1 MVLGLL
7 GVFCL
12 MSCDKTGSAKMEGT
26 EETVQG
32 VRSERISDI
41 IRMPVSADGTVDSSK
56 MPIFTFEETKF
67 DFDTV
72 FTGDIVEHTFKFK
85 NTGKTSLLINDVR
98 TGCGCTTP
106 VWPKDP
112 VPPGESSEV
121 IVRFDTKGRSGRQ
134 TKSVTLFANTYPNT
148 TVLRVFGVVLSPEN
162 N

>member
-7 GVFCL
+7 GFIWL
-12 MSCDKTGSAKMEGT
+12 MSCGKTDSSKLDGN

-41 IRMPVSADGTVDSSK
+41 IRMPISADGIVDSSK
-56 MPIFTFEETKF
+56 MPIFTFEETKY

-72 FTGDIVEHTFKFK
+72 FTGDIVEHTFRFQ

-98 TGCGCTTP
+98 TACGCTTP

-148 TVLRVFGVVLSPEN
+148 TVLRVFGVVLGSEN